1 MDNIIKALDAE
12 LKKRAL
18 QDPLFAKKMKASGK
32 TAQGAYNYL
41 YEIAKKSKKNN
52 CCVFSPTEAENHIMH
67 YFDEDSLNYEKSKPT
82 DVKAEVKKAEPKPSN
97 VLDLFSQPDTAS
109 KPTAS
114 KPKEI
119 KKESKEPNQ
128 AIQLSLF

>member
-41 YEIAKKSKKNN
+41 YEIAKKNKKNN

-82 DVKAEVKKAEPKPSN
+82 DVKAEVKKAEPNPSN
-97 VLDLFSQPDTAS
+97 VLDLFSQPDTP
-109 KPTAS
+109 KQTAS
-114 KPKEI
+114 KPKET
-119 KKESKEPNQ
+119 KKENKEPKQ